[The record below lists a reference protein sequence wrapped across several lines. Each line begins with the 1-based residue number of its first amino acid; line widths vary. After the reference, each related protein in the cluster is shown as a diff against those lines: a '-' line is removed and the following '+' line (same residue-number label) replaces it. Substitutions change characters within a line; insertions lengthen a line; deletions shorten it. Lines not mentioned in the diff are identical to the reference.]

1 MDVANPHILYLP
13 PDDFTNF
20 WFYAVL
26 VAMTIF
32 SYFVIRGIKEICCET
47 ITPNL
52 YRVHPS
58 HKATSV
64 YSGENDTRSGLH
76 SRVTVFY

>member
-1 MDVANPHILYLP
+1 MDDVNSRILYLP
-13 PDDFTNF
+13 PDSITNF
-20 WFYAVL
+20 WLYAVL
-26 VAMTIF
+26 AAMTIF

-58 HKATSV
+58 HKPVSFC
-64 YSGENDTRSGLH
+64 SGENETRTGLQ

>member
-1 MDVANPHILYLP
+1 MDVANRHILYLP
-13 PDDFTNF
+13 PDDFANF

-58 HKATSV
+58 HKPTSV
-64 YSGENDTRSGLH
+64 YSGENETRSGLH
-76 SRVTVFY
+76 SRVTVFF